1 MITVSM
7 KKILITGGSGFLGKN
22 LAFNLKKK
30 FKIYVAS
37 RNLEK
42 GLNVEK
48 NLGVN
53 FVPLNLASYQDVE
66 EVLFNIKPNIIIHAA
81 ASKFVDLSEKFPSET
96 IDTNIN
102 GSKNLFI
109 CAKKFNCKKLIV
121 ISSDKASPPFSSLY
135 ALSKAIMERTMIDL
149 NVDKK
154 IDLNILRFG
163 NLPWSTGS
171 VLNLWNE
178 MRNNKIIGTTGP
190 EMTRFFYDVSKTQN
204 LIEYLIK
211 NKNGYNNKIIIP
223 EMKSLKIKDLL
234 IEFCNKYKV
243 KWKKIAKRKM
253 DKNFETLIPEGQY
266 YKTKFL
272 SKKVGNVFVLD
283 LKRNIINKSEEINSI
298 NSKQFSKE
306 EIKKIINNKPK
317 FL

>member
-1 MITVSM
+1 M

-22 LAFNLKKK
+22 LAYK
-30 FKIYVAS
+30 FRRKHKIYIAS

-42 GLNVEK
+42 GLAIEK
-48 NLGVN
+48 KFNVN
-53 FVPLNLASYQDVE
+53 FVPLNISSYQDVE

-102 GSKNLFI
+102 GSKNIFT
-109 CAKKFNCKKLIV
+109 CAKKFNCKKIIV
-121 ISSDKASPPFSSLY
+121 ISSDKASPPFTSLY
-135 ALSKAIMERTMIDL
+135 ALSKATMERAMIDL
-149 NVDKK
+149 NSDNKL
-154 IDLNILRFG
+154 DLNFLRFG

-178 MRNNKIIGTTGP
+178 MRSKKIIGTTGP
-190 EMTRFFYDVSKTQN
+190 EMTRFFFNLTTTEK

-211 NKNGYNNKIIIP
+211 NGKGYNNKIIIP

-234 IEFCNKYKV
+234 MEFCNKYKV
-243 KWKKIAKRKM
+243 KWKKIKKRKM
-253 DKNFETLIPEGQY
+253 DKNYETLIPEGQY

-272 SKKVGNVFVLD
+272 SKKIGKVFILD
-283 LKRNIINKSEEINSI
+283 LKKNVITKNKEINSK
-298 NSKQFSKE
+298 NSKKFSKK
-306 EIKKIINNKPK
+306 EIKNIINNKPN